1 MAKDRTRSRAAIA
14 EEAAE
19 WFVELRE
26 SVPTRTDKTRFT
38 DWLAESPVHVE
49 EYLAI
54 AKLYGELTHVDPDK
68 LEGPDSFVDDTIV
81 ALHRAPPSLDL
92 AAEARGQGTALQVS
106 DSLEQ
111 SEYTEYASAE
121 EPAGPEASVGR
132 TAYLSSPVRI
142 PAQKAKRRTHFGLA
156 ATVLVAVAASFYL
169 YGGREDAPEVYT
181 TGLGEQRSILL
192 DDGSM
197 VSLNTESGMEVAYS
211 QEERRITLT
220 HGEALFD
227 VEENQDRPFWVE
239 TGAALIRVTGTQ
251 FNVYAQDGSTAV
263 TVIEG
268 TVEVAPRAS
277 PATQV
282 LGTPTDSP
290 SNSTGSAHPQGVAKL
305 TVGDQAVVK
314 SGSLAIVATRIDN
327 LEPVTAWTDRRLVF
341 SETLLSDIVTEFNRY
356 NHQRLILDDATVATL
371 EVSGVFSTHDPE
383 SLVLF
388 LERIADVEVEHSAD
402 GSEIHVRAAGTTP

>member
-1 MAKDRTRSRAAIA
+1 MTKNGRTNQASRSRAAIA

-19 WFVELRE
+19 WFVEWRE
-26 SVPTRTDKTRFT
+26 APPSKAGKVRFT
-38 DWLAESPVHVE
+38 EWLAESPVHVE

-54 AKLYGELTHVDPDK
+54 AQIYGALPNVDPGAISDV
-68 LEGPDSFVDDTIV
+68 EAFVDDTVV
-81 ALHRAPPSLDL
+81 ALHGSSAAMECGGDPAPMGDVSRSRRPWVEWSL
-92 AAEARGQGTALQVS
+92 AAG
-106 DSLEQ
+106 
-111 SEYTEYASAE
+111 
-121 EPAGPEASVGR
+121 
-132 TAYLSSPVRI
+132 
-142 PAQKAKRRTHFGLA
+142 
-156 ATVLVAVAASFYL
+156 VLVAVVSAGFFYISTNRNATIE
-169 YGGREDAPEVYT
+169 YI

-197 VSLNTESGMEVAYS
+197 VSLNTESGIAVAYTDD
-211 QEERRITLT
+211 ERRIILT

-227 VEENQDRPFWVE
+227 VEEDKVRPFWVE

-251 FNVYAQDGSTAV
+251 FNVYDQNGQTAV

-277 PATQV
+277 PAARAIESFGDT
-282 LGTPTDSP
+282 
-290 SNSTGSAHPQGVAKL
+290 HPNAESLAGEIAEL

-314 SGSLAIVATRIDN
+314 SGSVAIAATKIDN

-341 SETLLSDIVTEFNRY
+341 SETPLSEIVTEFNRY

-383 SLVLF
+383 SLILF
-388 LERIADVEVEHSAD
+388 LERIADVDVEHSAD
-402 GSEIHVRAAGTTP
+402 GSEIHVRAAGSTP

>member
-1 MAKDRTRSRAAIA
+1 MTKDGRTNQTSRSRAAIA

-19 WFVELRE
+19 WFVEWRE
-26 SVPTRTDKTRFT
+26 APPSKAGKVRFT
-38 DWLAESPVHVE
+38 EWLAESPVHVE

-54 AKLYGELTHVDPDK
+54 AQIYGALPNVDPGAISDV
-68 LEGPDSFVDDTIV
+68 EAFVDDTVV
-81 ALHRAPPSLDL
+81 ALHGSSAAMERGGDPAPVGDVSRSRRPWVGWSL
-92 AAEARGQGTALQVS
+92 AAG
-106 DSLEQ
+106 
-111 SEYTEYASAE
+111 
-121 EPAGPEASVGR
+121 
-132 TAYLSSPVRI
+132 I
-142 PAQKAKRRTHFGLA
+142 
-156 ATVLVAVAASFYL
+156 LVAVVSAGFFYIGTNRNTTIE
-169 YGGREDAPEVYT
+169 YI

-197 VSLNTESGMEVAYS
+197 VSLNTESGMAVAYTDD
-211 QEERRITLT
+211 ERRIILT

-227 VEENQDRPFWVE
+227 VEEDKVRPFWVE

-251 FNVYAQDGSTAV
+251 FNVYEQNGQTAV

-277 PATQV
+277 PAALTIGSLDQARAN
-282 LGTPTDSP
+282 P
-290 SNSTGSAHPQGVAKL
+290 SGEVAKL
-305 TVGDQAVVK
+305 QVGDQAVVK
-314 SGSLAIVATRIDN
+314 SGSIAIAATKIDN

-341 SETLLSDIVTEFNRY
+341 SETPLSEIVTEFNRY

-383 SLVLF
+383 SLILF
-388 LERIADVEVEHSAD
+388 LERIADVDVEHSLD

>member
-1 MAKDRTRSRAAIA
+1 MTKDGHTNQTSRSRAAIA

-19 WFVELRE
+19 WFVAWRE
-26 SVPTRTDKTRFT
+26 ASPSKAGKARFAE
-38 DWLAESPVHVE
+38 WLAESPVHVE

-54 AKLYGELTHVDPDK
+54 AQIYGALPNVDPRSVSDV
-68 LEGPDSFVDDTIV
+68 DAFVDNTVV
-81 ALHRAPPSLDL
+81 ALHGSSAAVERVGDPAPAVGVPRSGRPWVGWSL
-92 AAEARGQGTALQVS
+92 AAG
-106 DSLEQ
+106 
-111 SEYTEYASAE
+111 
-121 EPAGPEASVGR
+121 
-132 TAYLSSPVRI
+132 
-142 PAQKAKRRTHFGLA
+142 F
-156 ATVLVAVAASFYL
+156 LVAVVSAGFFYI
-169 YGGREDAPEVYT
+169 GTIRNATIEYT

-197 VSLNTESGMEVAYS
+197 VSLNTESGMAVVYTE
-211 QEERRITLT
+211 EERRITLT

-227 VEENQDRPFWVE
+227 VEEDIDRPFWVE

-277 PATQV
+277 PAART
-282 LGTPTDSP
+282 TTSP
-290 SNSTGSAHPQGVAKL
+290 EENQGAAGEVAKL
-305 TVGDQAVVK
+305 EVGDQAVVR
-314 SGSLAIVATRIDN
+314 SDSVAIAATKIEN

-341 SETLLSDIVTEFNRY
+341 SETPLSEIVNEFNRY
-356 NHQRLILDDATVATL
+356 NHQRLILDDDTVATL

-383 SLVLF
+383 SLILF
-388 LERIADVEVEHSAD
+388 LERIADVDVEHSAD

>member
-1 MAKDRTRSRAAIA
+1 MTKDGRTNQASRSRAAIA

-19 WFVELRE
+19 WFVEWRE
-26 SVPTRTDKTRFT
+26 APPSKAGKMRFT
-38 DWLAESPVHVE
+38 EWLAESPVHVE

-54 AKLYGELTHVDPDK
+54 AQIYGALPNVDPSSISDV
-68 LEGPDSFVDDTIV
+68 DAFVDDTVV
-81 ALHRAPPSLDL
+81 ALHGSSAAVEHVSDPVPAVGVPRSGRPWVGWSL
-92 AAEARGQGTALQVS
+92 AAG
-106 DSLEQ
+106 
-111 SEYTEYASAE
+111 
-121 EPAGPEASVGR
+121 
-132 TAYLSSPVRI
+132 
-142 PAQKAKRRTHFGLA
+142 
-156 ATVLVAVAASFYL
+156 VLVAVVSAGFFYV
-169 YGGREDAPEVYT
+169 GTIRNATIEYT

-197 VSLNTESGMEVAYS
+197 VSLNTESGMAVAYTDA
-211 QEERRITLT
+211 ERRITLT

-227 VEENQDRPFWVE
+227 VEEDTGRPFWVE

-277 PATQV
+277 PAARAMPGDTQ
-282 LGTPTDSP
+282 GNAGAGDI
-290 SNSTGSAHPQGVAKL
+290 AEL

-314 SGSLAIVATRIDN
+314 SGSVAIAATKIEN
-327 LEPVTAWTDRRLVF
+327 LEPITAWTDRRLVF
-341 SETLLSDIVTEFNRY
+341 SKTPLSDIVTEFNRY

-383 SLVLF
+383 SLILF
-388 LERIADVEVEHSAD
+388 LERIADVEVHHSPD
-402 GSEIHVRAAGTTP
+402 GSEIHVRAANATR